1 MLKANFDPLARPF
14 DDVLDKWMSE
24 YRGHP
29 IRVNFREL
37 VGANSGVD
45 RFTHLMHPYPAKL
58 LFNIPLFFLNCSELA
73 TPGGYVYD
81 PFCGSGTVLLEGL
94 VAGHRVVGC
103 DTNPLARLIAAAK
116 TTVLPAS
123 SLEESCK
130 TVLDHIP
137 RRGEGIPTGSLNLER
152 WFSASVLRKL
162 DRLATALRRLPTS
175 PEKRF
180 LEACFSAT
188 ILRVSLTD
196 PTISVPVRLNPS
208 KSSLT
213 KSQRGERRQW
223 LKHRLEADVTA
234 EFLAVVQ
241 LNIGRMGRL
250 YDHLSASS
258 SSVAIGYDSRAT
270 TTTPI
275 DLVITSPPYGS
286 AQKYIRASSLALQ
299 WLGLAPNGLRDL
311 ERQSIGREHFNSDE
325 LQSEIPLMTSSQR
338 STIDCSY
345 ESVTGA
351 YYCNVSGRNAR
362 CLSRDYPLFTPRRS
376 SCLGGRQQFCM
387 RLNLSYTE
395 IPYPNL

>member
-1 MLKANFDPLARPF
+1 
-14 DDVLDKWMSE
+14 
-24 YRGHP
+24 
-29 IRVNFREL
+29 
-37 VGANSGVD
+37 
-45 RFTHLMHPYPAKL
+45 
-58 LFNIPLFFLNCSELA
+58 
-73 TPGGYVYD
+73 
-81 PFCGSGTVLLEGL
+81 
-94 VAGHRVVGC
+94 
-103 DTNPLARLIAAAK
+103 
-116 TTVLPAS
+116 
-123 SLEESCK
+123 
-130 TVLDHIP
+130 
-137 RRGEGIPTGSLNLER
+137 LNLER

-338 STIDCSY
+338 SIQLIARTNPLRAHIIATFLAEMRD
-345 ESVTGA
+345 A
-351 YYCNVSGRNAR
+351 LAAIIR
-362 CLSRDYPLFTPRRS
+362 CLRPDGHLVLVVGNNFVCGSIFHTQKYLTQICEGLGLEVRLALVDRIRSRGLITKRNGAPGIISEEWIVIFRK
-376 SCLGGRQQFCM
+376 Q
-387 RLNLSYTE
+387 
-395 IPYPNL
+395 